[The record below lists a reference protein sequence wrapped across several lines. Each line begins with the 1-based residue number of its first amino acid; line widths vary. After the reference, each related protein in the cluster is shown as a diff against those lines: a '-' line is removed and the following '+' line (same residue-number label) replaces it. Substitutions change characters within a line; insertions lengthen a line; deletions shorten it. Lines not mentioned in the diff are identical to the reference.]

1 MSAKSVKLSPAIKAL
16 LSAPHAQGGPIPAP
30 PRATIN
36 SLFDRIRT
44 RGEAGGVG
52 APTWLTVSTG
62 ALVTTNSPDSVR
74 ALWDYASERSGGLGE
89 KVEAAGVIRETA
101 LKCISFSG
109 IPRTINALTSL
120 RAHLPEDVINELSTT
135 PTRQVLC
142 QCYRVSDSPCR
153 KLTPQNVTET
163 LARGQSLWDAIYEPL
178 SAKLLSKL
186 SDAHPDLPVHILTSH
201 YSHLLSDPFTTPPPG
216 GAKVGRV
223 LTSVVSMACLRAQQG
238 VGPQLTS
245 HVFGLKKSLLE
256 GGGAEREAPLKGQ
269 EWLTSDEGVRWVLES
284 TDEISQ
290 VLTEGRASFAGP
302 VKAKL

>member
-16 LSAPHAQGGPIPAP
+16 LAAPHAHGGPIPAP

-36 SLFDRIRT
+36 SLFDRIRS

-74 ALWDYASERSGGLGE
+74 ALWDYASERSKGLEE
-89 KVEAAGVIRETA
+89 KVEAAGVMRETA

-135 PTRQVLC
+135 PTRE
-142 QCYRVSDSPCR
+142 
-153 KLTPQNVTET
+153 LTPQNVKET
-163 LARGQSLWDAIYEPL
+163 LARGKSLWDAIYEPF

-186 SDAHPDLPVHILTSH
+186 SDAHPDMPVHILTSH
-201 YSHLLSDPFTTPPPG
+201 YSHLLSDPFNTSPPG

-223 LTSVVSMACLRAQQG
+223 LTSVVAMACLRAQQG

-256 GGGAEREAPLKGQ
+256 GGGAEGEEALQGQ